1 MNENENLYDMV
12 KHPEAKFGRM
22 GDTLI
27 RQVDGQD
34 AHVNAW
40 EANLI
45 DRYGADGEEIV
56 KAVGSGTI
64 NPHTGNKEYI
74 SPFIIAGGL
83 LLLGGGIAAA
93 KSGNYKDI
101 WNYSFGKHGLGG
113 TVGGIW
119 DNTVGKLFG
128 TGQTKRK
135 RAQAKNIVKQGVTNL
150 ENSYDKHMGAGGFFA
165 TNQEQAF
172 DKISAE
178 STDALQ
184 EIGTIRDTQIGKADM
199 ASSGTVQYN
208 TELQTDKVARD
219 YKMDIN
225 ETVNQRRQDQFNF
238 LTDLRKQ
245 KNALLTDYQ
254 QTMNEAYEGDFAFD
268 TTLADSLDDWDQ
280 EMLNPYD
287 V

>member
-12 KHPEAKFGRM
+12 KHPEEPFGRN
-22 GDTLI
+22 GDTEI

-56 KAVGSGTI
+56 KAVGAGTT
-64 NPHTGNKEYI
+64 NPYTGNKEYWLPI
-74 SPFIIAGGL
+74 VLAIGAGVAVGMGRGKNQTGKWDIRHAWDYTFGNEGIGGL
-83 LLLGGGIAAA
+83 L
-93 KSGNYKDI
+93 
-101 WNYSFGKHGLGG
+101 FGYQ
-113 TVGGIW
+113 
-119 DNTVGKLFG
+119 GKKEK
-128 TGQTKRK
+128 KR
-135 RAQAKNIVKQGVTNL
+135 QARKVVADGVANL
-150 ENSYDKHMGAGGFFA
+150 SNSYDKHMGADGFFA

-172 DKISAE
+172 DTISAE

-184 EIGTIRDTQIGKADM
+184 EIGTIKDTQIGKADM
-199 ASSGTVQYN
+199 ASSGTIQYN
-208 TELQTDKVARD
+208 TELQTDKVTRD
-219 YKMDIN
+219 YKMDVN

-254 QTMNEAYEGDFAFD
+254 QTMDEAYSGDFDFD
-268 TTLADSLDDWDQ
+268 IALEDSLDDWDQ
-280 EMLNPYD
+280 KMLNPYD

>member
-27 RQVDGQD
+27 RKVDGQD

-45 DRYGADGEEIV
+45 DRYGKDGEEIV
-56 KAVGSGTI
+56 KSVGAGST

-74 SPFIIAGGL
+74 APVIPIFFAAWAGLNMEAGRQQRGS
-83 LLLGGGIAAA
+83 GGWDVR
-93 KSGNYKDI
+93 DI
-101 WNYSFGKHGLGG
+101 WNYSLGNQGLGG
-113 TVGGIW
+113 W
-119 DNTVGKLFG
+119 LFG
-128 TGQTKRK
+128 YEGKQKK
-135 RAQAKNIVKQGVTNL
+135 KDQARQVVADGVANL
-150 ENSYDKHMGAGGFFA
+150 SNSYDKHMGADGFFA
-165 TNQEQAF
+165 ENQEQAF

-199 ASSGTVQYN
+199 ASSGTIQYN
-208 TELQTDKVARD
+208 TEIQTDKVTRD
-219 YKMDIN
+219 YKMDVN

-254 QTMNEAYEGDFAFD
+254 QTMDEAYSGDFDFD
-268 TTLADSLDDWDQ
+268 KTLTDSLDDWDQ